1 MQNLI
6 DDFLLEN
13 AYAKST
19 ADQYR
24 RMLTDLCKHIA
35 PEAMTANELD
45 TWLDGHNNWGDTTK
59 WLAFCAARSF
69 LRWAYGHTHPAL
81 KLKRKP
87 PDSPP
92 QRTLSADQ
100 AETVLEW
107 FDDNRDKGI
116 RDRAIASLFL
126 DSGIRSSELCGLRLD
141 MINTP
146 DQLLAVE
153 VKGGRWEY
161 GIFSTITA
169 EYLEQWLDIRGD
181 YALPNVTTLFV
192 GIGGNKPGTPLTPGG
207 LRAIVRRWGQKSGV
221 GKLSPHDFRRSFAT
235 LGTMAGAPTRV
246 TQLAGR
252 WKDLREVERYTRGLA
267 LRAFLPYSPVRYAL
281 GDRR

>member
-13 AYAKST
+13 AYTEST
-19 ADQYR
+19 SGHYR
-24 RMLTDLCKHIA
+24 RVLLSLSEQYDLADLTAKQ
-35 PEAMTANELD
+35 LD
-45 TWLDGHNNWGDTTK
+45 GWLDDHDSWGDATK
-59 WLAFCAARSF
+59 WLAYCATRSF
-69 LRWAYGHTHPAL
+69 LRWAYGNHHPAL
-81 KLKRKP
+81 RLKRKS

-92 QRTLSADQ
+92 QRTLSPEQ
-100 AETVLEW
+100 AATVLGW
-107 FDDNRDKGI
+107 FDTGRDKGV

-126 DSGIRSSELCGLRLD
+126 DSGIRSSELCNLQLD
-141 MINTP
+141 QINVP
-146 DQLLAVE
+146 DQLLAVP

-161 GIFSTITA
+161 GIFSTITGG
-169 EYLEQWLDIRGD
+169 YLEGWLDIRGD
-181 YALPNVTTLFV
+181 YALPDVTTLFV

-207 LRAIVRRWGQKSGV
+207 LRAIVRRWGKKSGI

-252 WKDLREVERYTRGLA
+252 WKDVREVERYTRGLA
-267 LRAFLPYSPVRYAL
+267 LRDFLPYSPVRFAL
-281 GDRR
+281 DQRE